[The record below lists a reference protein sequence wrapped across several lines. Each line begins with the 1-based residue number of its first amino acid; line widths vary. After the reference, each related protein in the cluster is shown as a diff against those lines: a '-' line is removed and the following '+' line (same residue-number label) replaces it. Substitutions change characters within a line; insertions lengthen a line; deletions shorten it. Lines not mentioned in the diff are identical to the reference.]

1 MNQGDILIILTLD
14 FVKRKKQRV
23 LASRKLLKIQ

>member
-1 MNQGDILIILTLD
+1 MNQGDILITVSLD

-23 LASRKLLKIQ
+23 LAPHKLLKMQ